1 MKKCGR
7 CQSTNTAVAA
17 RGQAL
22 LIRCHECLNFT
33 ITCPEMSCNGR
44 LLDKAPTYKEQKC
57 SECGHETTYLKKPTS
72 QVPLFEEGDDEHMFI
87 GSVVLPPCR
96 LT

>member
-7 CQSTNTAVAA
+7 CKSENVAVAA

-22 LIRCHECLNFT
+22 LIRCFDCTNFT
-33 ITCPEMSCNGR
+33 ITCPEPSCNGR

-57 SECGHETTYLKKPTS
+57 SECGYETHYSTP
-72 QVPLFEEGDDEHMFI
+72 PGDEEDEHMFI